1 MININSLSKEYV
13 MGDNKLLALD
23 KIDLSINE
31 GDFVSIMGS
40 SGSGK
45 STLMNI
51 IGCLDVPSS
60 GEYHFRNNNVLT
72 LNSNKLAELR
82 NKDIGFVFQNF
93 NLLPR
98 LNATENVVL
107 PLLYSGKNL
116 KERNKLALEALE
128 SVGLK
133 DRIHHRPNQLSGGQ
147 QQRVSIARAI
157 AGSPKLILAD
167 EPTGALDSKT
177 GLEIMKILN
186 DLNAKGITIVL
197 VTHEDDIANYGSR
210 IIKMKDGR
218 ILEDKKMSI
227 TDLIYLSQKSLRSN
241 ILRSILTSLG
251 IIIGVS
257 SVITM
262 ISIGSG
268 ARIEVE
274 QQIERFG
281 SNNLIVRSQS
291 SSNRGV
297 SMGANSVNTLT
308 LKDMEALIEELPAI
322 KAIAPRV
329 SLSTQIVANGNNWLA
344 TVTGTTNDY
353 FDLGN
358 WKFENGR
365 SFEEEELNSGSR
377 VAIIGKTVQ
386 KNLFDTDSPID
397 EVIRINKVPFTVI
410 GLLDAKGGT
419 AWADLDDTI
428 IVPLKTAKQRLVAK
442 KFPGDQIRSMT
453 INVRS
458 SDLLFKT
465 EKDVDTVMRK
475 LHKISANGNP
485 DFVIRNYAQFL
496 NARQES
502 SRVMSILLATVA
514 GISLIVGGIGIMNIM
529 LVTVTERTKE
539 IGVCMSVGAKKRDI
553 LLQFLIESLMIS
565 LIGGLIGIAL
575 GLGVIFGVSEYF
587 KWKMSLD
594 YMSIVLSFIFSSS
607 IGIIFGFY
615 PARKAANLNPIDAL
629 RYE

>member
-1 MININSLSKEYV
+1 
-13 MGDNKLLALD
+13 
-23 KIDLSINE
+23 
-31 GDFVSIMGS
+31 
-40 SGSGK
+40 
-45 STLMNI
+45 
-51 IGCLDVPSS
+51 
-60 GEYHFRNNNVLT
+60 
-72 LNSNKLAELR
+72 
-82 NKDIGFVFQNF
+82 
-93 NLLPR
+93 
-98 LNATENVVL
+98 
-107 PLLYSGKNL
+107 
-116 KERNKLALEALE
+116 
-128 SVGLK
+128 
-133 DRIHHRPNQLSGGQ
+133 
-147 QQRVSIARAI
+147 
-157 AGSPKLILAD
+157 
-167 EPTGALDSKT
+167 
-177 GLEIMKILN
+177 
-186 DLNAKGITIVL
+186 
-197 VTHEDDIANYGSR
+197 
-210 IIKMKDGR
+210 
-218 ILEDKKMSI
+218 MSI

-308 LKDMEALIEELPAI
+308 LKDMEALKEELPAI

-365 SFEEEELNSGSR
+365 SFEEEELSSGSR

-386 KNLFDTDSPID
+386 KNLFDSDNPID

-419 AWADLDDTI
+419 AWADLDDTV

-458 SDLLFKT
+458 SELLFKT

-594 YMSIVLSFIFSSS
+594 YMSIVLSFVFSSS

>member
-1 MININSLSKEYV
+1 MSL
-13 MGDNKLLALD
+13 
-23 KIDLSINE
+23 
-31 GDFVSIMGS
+31 
-40 SGSGK
+40 
-45 STLMNI
+45 
-51 IGCLDVPSS
+51 
-60 GEYHFRNNNVLT
+60 
-72 LNSNKLAELR
+72 
-82 NKDIGFVFQNF
+82 
-93 NLLPR
+93 
-98 LNATENVVL
+98 
-107 PLLYSGKNL
+107 
-116 KERNKLALEALE
+116 
-128 SVGLK
+128 
-133 DRIHHRPNQLSGGQ
+133 
-147 QQRVSIARAI
+147 
-157 AGSPKLILAD
+157 
-167 EPTGALDSKT
+167 
-177 GLEIMKILN
+177 
-186 DLNAKGITIVL
+186 
-197 VTHEDDIANYGSR
+197 
-210 IIKMKDGR
+210 
-218 ILEDKKMSI
+218 

-241 ILRSILTSLG
+241 ILRSVLTSLG

-262 ISIGSG
+262 ISIGTG
-268 ARIEVE
+268 ARLEVE

-281 SNNLIVRSQS
+281 SNNLILRSQS
-291 SSNRGV
+291 SNNRGV
-297 SMGANSVNTLT
+297 SMGNNSVNSLT
-308 LKDMEALIEELPAI
+308 LKDMEALKNELPAI
-322 KAIAPRV
+322 AAIAPRV
-329 SLSTQIVANGNNWLA
+329 SLSTQIIANGNNWLA
-344 TVTGTTNDY
+344 TVTGSTNDY
-353 FDLGN
+353 FALGN

-365 SFEEEELNSGSR
+365 KFQEDEINSGSR

-386 KNLFDTDSPID
+386 KNLFGTDSPID

-453 INVRS
+453 INVS
-458 SDLLFKT
+458 SSELLFKT
-465 EKDVDTVMRK
+465 EKDIDTVMRK

-539 IGVCMSVGAKKRDI
+539 IGVCMSVGAKKRDV

-565 LIGGLIGIAL
+565 LIGGCLGIAL

-594 YMSIVLSFIFSSS
+594 YMSLVLSFVFSSS
-607 IGIIFGFY
+607 IGVIFGFY
-615 PARKAANLNPIDAL
+615 PARKAASLNPIDAL

>member
-1 MININSLSKEYV
+1 
-13 MGDNKLLALD
+13 
-23 KIDLSINE
+23 
-31 GDFVSIMGS
+31 
-40 SGSGK
+40 
-45 STLMNI
+45 
-51 IGCLDVPSS
+51 
-60 GEYHFRNNNVLT
+60 
-72 LNSNKLAELR
+72 
-82 NKDIGFVFQNF
+82 
-93 NLLPR
+93 
-98 LNATENVVL
+98 
-107 PLLYSGKNL
+107 
-116 KERNKLALEALE
+116 
-128 SVGLK
+128 
-133 DRIHHRPNQLSGGQ
+133 
-147 QQRVSIARAI
+147 
-157 AGSPKLILAD
+157 
-167 EPTGALDSKT
+167 
-177 GLEIMKILN
+177 
-186 DLNAKGITIVL
+186 
-197 VTHEDDIANYGSR
+197 
-210 IIKMKDGR
+210 
-218 ILEDKKMSI
+218 MSI

-297 SMGANSVNTLT
+297 SLGANSVNTLT
-308 LKDMEALIEELPAI
+308 LKDMEALKEELPAI

-329 SLSTQIVANGNNWLA
+329 SLSTQIIANGNNWLA

-365 SFEEEELNSGSR
+365 SFEDEELDSGSR

-386 KNLFDTDSPID
+386 KNLFDTDNPID

>member
-1 MININSLSKEYV
+1 
-13 MGDNKLLALD
+13 
-23 KIDLSINE
+23 
-31 GDFVSIMGS
+31 
-40 SGSGK
+40 
-45 STLMNI
+45 
-51 IGCLDVPSS
+51 
-60 GEYHFRNNNVLT
+60 
-72 LNSNKLAELR
+72 
-82 NKDIGFVFQNF
+82 
-93 NLLPR
+93 
-98 LNATENVVL
+98 
-107 PLLYSGKNL
+107 
-116 KERNKLALEALE
+116 
-128 SVGLK
+128 
-133 DRIHHRPNQLSGGQ
+133 
-147 QQRVSIARAI
+147 
-157 AGSPKLILAD
+157 
-167 EPTGALDSKT
+167 
-177 GLEIMKILN
+177 
-186 DLNAKGITIVL
+186 
-197 VTHEDDIANYGSR
+197 
-210 IIKMKDGR
+210 
-218 ILEDKKMSI
+218 MSI

>member
-1 MININSLSKEYV
+1 
-13 MGDNKLLALD
+13 
-23 KIDLSINE
+23 
-31 GDFVSIMGS
+31 
-40 SGSGK
+40 
-45 STLMNI
+45 
-51 IGCLDVPSS
+51 
-60 GEYHFRNNNVLT
+60 
-72 LNSNKLAELR
+72 
-82 NKDIGFVFQNF
+82 
-93 NLLPR
+93 
-98 LNATENVVL
+98 
-107 PLLYSGKNL
+107 
-116 KERNKLALEALE
+116 
-128 SVGLK
+128 
-133 DRIHHRPNQLSGGQ
+133 
-147 QQRVSIARAI
+147 
-157 AGSPKLILAD
+157 
-167 EPTGALDSKT
+167 
-177 GLEIMKILN
+177 
-186 DLNAKGITIVL
+186 
-197 VTHEDDIANYGSR
+197 
-210 IIKMKDGR
+210 
-218 ILEDKKMSI
+218 MSI

-308 LKDMEALIEELPAI
+308 LKDMEALKEELPAI

-365 SFEEEELNSGSR
+365 SFEEEELDSGSR

-386 KNLFDTDSPID
+386 KNLFDTDNPID

-594 YMSIVLSFIFSSS
+594 YMSIVLSFVFSSS

>member
-1 MININSLSKEYV
+1 
-13 MGDNKLLALD
+13 
-23 KIDLSINE
+23 
-31 GDFVSIMGS
+31 
-40 SGSGK
+40 
-45 STLMNI
+45 
-51 IGCLDVPSS
+51 
-60 GEYHFRNNNVLT
+60 
-72 LNSNKLAELR
+72 
-82 NKDIGFVFQNF
+82 
-93 NLLPR
+93 
-98 LNATENVVL
+98 
-107 PLLYSGKNL
+107 
-116 KERNKLALEALE
+116 
-128 SVGLK
+128 
-133 DRIHHRPNQLSGGQ
+133 
-147 QQRVSIARAI
+147 
-157 AGSPKLILAD
+157 
-167 EPTGALDSKT
+167 
-177 GLEIMKILN
+177 
-186 DLNAKGITIVL
+186 
-197 VTHEDDIANYGSR
+197 
-210 IIKMKDGR
+210 
-218 ILEDKKMSI
+218 MSI

-308 LKDMEALIEELPAI
+308 LKDMEALKEELPAI

-358 WKFENGR
+358 WKFEIGR

-419 AWADLDDTI
+419 AWADLDDTV

-594 YMSIVLSFIFSSS
+594 YMSIVLSFVFSSS

>member
-1 MININSLSKEYV
+1 
-13 MGDNKLLALD
+13 
-23 KIDLSINE
+23 
-31 GDFVSIMGS
+31 
-40 SGSGK
+40 
-45 STLMNI
+45 
-51 IGCLDVPSS
+51 
-60 GEYHFRNNNVLT
+60 
-72 LNSNKLAELR
+72 
-82 NKDIGFVFQNF
+82 
-93 NLLPR
+93 
-98 LNATENVVL
+98 
-107 PLLYSGKNL
+107 
-116 KERNKLALEALE
+116 
-128 SVGLK
+128 
-133 DRIHHRPNQLSGGQ
+133 
-147 QQRVSIARAI
+147 
-157 AGSPKLILAD
+157 
-167 EPTGALDSKT
+167 
-177 GLEIMKILN
+177 
-186 DLNAKGITIVL
+186 
-197 VTHEDDIANYGSR
+197 
-210 IIKMKDGR
+210 
-218 ILEDKKMSI
+218 MSI

-241 ILRSILTSLG
+241 ILRSVLTSLG

-268 ARIEVE
+268 ARLEVE

-297 SMGANSVNTLT
+297 SMGTNSVNTLT
-308 LKDMEALIEELPAI
+308 LKDMEALKEEVPAI
-322 KAIAPRV
+322 SAIAPRA
-329 SLSTQIVANGNNWLA
+329 SLSTQIIANGNNWLA

-386 KNLFDTDSPID
+386 KNLFDSDNPID

-453 INVRS
+453 INVSS

-465 EKDVDTVMRK
+465 EKDIDTVMRK

-594 YMSIVLSFIFSSS
+594 YMSIVLSFVFSSS

>member
-1 MININSLSKEYV
+1 
-13 MGDNKLLALD
+13 
-23 KIDLSINE
+23 
-31 GDFVSIMGS
+31 
-40 SGSGK
+40 
-45 STLMNI
+45 
-51 IGCLDVPSS
+51 
-60 GEYHFRNNNVLT
+60 
-72 LNSNKLAELR
+72 
-82 NKDIGFVFQNF
+82 
-93 NLLPR
+93 
-98 LNATENVVL
+98 
-107 PLLYSGKNL
+107 
-116 KERNKLALEALE
+116 
-128 SVGLK
+128 
-133 DRIHHRPNQLSGGQ
+133 
-147 QQRVSIARAI
+147 
-157 AGSPKLILAD
+157 
-167 EPTGALDSKT
+167 
-177 GLEIMKILN
+177 
-186 DLNAKGITIVL
+186 
-197 VTHEDDIANYGSR
+197 
-210 IIKMKDGR
+210 
-218 ILEDKKMSI
+218 MSI

-365 SFEEEELNSGSR
+365 SFEEEELDSGSR

-386 KNLFDTDSPID
+386 KNLFDTDNPID

-594 YMSIVLSFIFSSS
+594 YMSIVLSFVFSSS

>member
-1 MININSLSKEYV
+1 
-13 MGDNKLLALD
+13 
-23 KIDLSINE
+23 
-31 GDFVSIMGS
+31 
-40 SGSGK
+40 
-45 STLMNI
+45 
-51 IGCLDVPSS
+51 
-60 GEYHFRNNNVLT
+60 
-72 LNSNKLAELR
+72 
-82 NKDIGFVFQNF
+82 
-93 NLLPR
+93 
-98 LNATENVVL
+98 
-107 PLLYSGKNL
+107 
-116 KERNKLALEALE
+116 
-128 SVGLK
+128 
-133 DRIHHRPNQLSGGQ
+133 
-147 QQRVSIARAI
+147 
-157 AGSPKLILAD
+157 
-167 EPTGALDSKT
+167 
-177 GLEIMKILN
+177 
-186 DLNAKGITIVL
+186 
-197 VTHEDDIANYGSR
+197 
-210 IIKMKDGR
+210 
-218 ILEDKKMSI
+218 MSI

-308 LKDMEALIEELPAI
+308 LKDMEALKEELPAI

-365 SFEEEELNSGSR
+365 SFEEEELASGSR

-419 AWADLDDTI
+419 AWADLDDTV

-594 YMSIVLSFIFSSS
+594 YISIVLSFVFSSS

>member
-1 MININSLSKEYV
+1 
-13 MGDNKLLALD
+13 
-23 KIDLSINE
+23 
-31 GDFVSIMGS
+31 
-40 SGSGK
+40 
-45 STLMNI
+45 
-51 IGCLDVPSS
+51 
-60 GEYHFRNNNVLT
+60 
-72 LNSNKLAELR
+72 
-82 NKDIGFVFQNF
+82 
-93 NLLPR
+93 
-98 LNATENVVL
+98 
-107 PLLYSGKNL
+107 
-116 KERNKLALEALE
+116 
-128 SVGLK
+128 
-133 DRIHHRPNQLSGGQ
+133 
-147 QQRVSIARAI
+147 
-157 AGSPKLILAD
+157 
-167 EPTGALDSKT
+167 
-177 GLEIMKILN
+177 
-186 DLNAKGITIVL
+186 
-197 VTHEDDIANYGSR
+197 
-210 IIKMKDGR
+210 
-218 ILEDKKMSI
+218 MSI

-308 LKDMEALIEELPAI
+308 LKDMEALKEELPAI

-365 SFEEEELNSGSR
+365 SFEEEELASGSR

-419 AWADLDDTI
+419 AWADLDDTV

-458 SDLLFKT
+458 SELLFKT

-594 YMSIVLSFIFSSS
+594 YMSIVLSFVFSSS

>member
-1 MININSLSKEYV
+1 
-13 MGDNKLLALD
+13 
-23 KIDLSINE
+23 
-31 GDFVSIMGS
+31 
-40 SGSGK
+40 
-45 STLMNI
+45 
-51 IGCLDVPSS
+51 
-60 GEYHFRNNNVLT
+60 
-72 LNSNKLAELR
+72 
-82 NKDIGFVFQNF
+82 
-93 NLLPR
+93 
-98 LNATENVVL
+98 
-107 PLLYSGKNL
+107 
-116 KERNKLALEALE
+116 
-128 SVGLK
+128 
-133 DRIHHRPNQLSGGQ
+133 
-147 QQRVSIARAI
+147 
-157 AGSPKLILAD
+157 
-167 EPTGALDSKT
+167 
-177 GLEIMKILN
+177 
-186 DLNAKGITIVL
+186 
-197 VTHEDDIANYGSR
+197 
-210 IIKMKDGR
+210 
-218 ILEDKKMSI
+218 MSI

-297 SMGANSVNTLT
+297 SMGANSVNSLT
-308 LKDMEALIEELPAI
+308 LKDMEALKNELPAI

-386 KNLFDTDSPID
+386 KNLFDTNTPID

-419 AWADLDDTI
+419 AWADLDDTV

-458 SDLLFKT
+458 SDLLFTT

-594 YMSIVLSFIFSSS
+594 YMSIVLSFVFSSS